1 MIPEFTDGYF
11 KINSTHGFLPIQEP
25 LERLPIQ
32 YQTLQDILDD
42 LKNFIRNTEQDNI
55 ASAVLLNLKNYLPV
69 IQQETDIVLI
79 AALYRSYCFVS
90 SAYTLFPAHVHY
102 VHTKEYG
109 VARNVLPQN
118 LAQPLLYLA
127 EQLNVFPWLEYS
139 FGYSLGNYVKIDPTQ
154 GFDYTNLKMANSF
167 IGSQDET
174 GFIMV
179 HVDINQHSPKLIE
192 SCNQLLMDR
201 HHHINPKFSLELIYQ
216 VLLKMNQSRKKMW
229 DASRWEHYNDFRVFI
244 MGIKGNDKIFPN
256 GLIYEPETE
265 PRYYRGQS
273 GSQDTIIPFL
283 DNFFRVCEYYPKNQL
298 TSYLMDMRDYR
309 PKPFRDLL
317 EWISHHNIGLI
328 EWIISFENTW
338 IVLSK
343 IYKEIYHFRN
353 GHFQFVQKY
362 IMSNTK
368 YPIATGGTPIVSWL
382 PNQIYATLDALKH
395 VLDNVKDKTSV
406 EYIKELED
414 YKIMSELIQKQ
425 SQLLQTQNYNADKVY
440 EMNETYNKKD
450 YSI

>member
-1 MIPEFTDGYF
+1 
-11 KINSTHGFLPIQEP
+11 
-25 LERLPIQ
+25 
-32 YQTLQDILDD
+32 
-42 LKNFIRNTEQDNI
+42 
-55 ASAVLLNLKNYLPV
+55 
-69 IQQETDIVLI
+69 
-79 AALYRSYCFVS
+79 
-90 SAYTLFPAHVHY
+90 
-102 VHTKEYG
+102 
-109 VARNVLPQN
+109 
-118 LAQPLLYLA
+118 
-127 EQLNVFPWLEYS
+127 
-139 FGYSLGNYVKIDPTQ
+139 
-154 GFDYTNLKMANSF
+154 
-167 IGSQDET
+167 
-174 GFIMV
+174 
-179 HVDINQHSPKLIE
+179 
-192 SCNQLLMDR
+192 
-201 HHHINPKFSLELIYQ
+201 
-216 VLLKMNQSRKKMW
+216 MNQSRKKMW
-229 DASRWEHYNDFRVFI
+229 EASRWEHYNDFRVFI

-317 EWISHHNIGLI
+317 EWVSHHNVGLI
-328 EWIISFENTW
+328 EWIISFENTC

-362 IMSNTK
+362 IMANTK

-414 YKIMSELIQKQ
+414 YKIMSELIKKQ

-450 YSI
+450 YSM